1 MNETR
6 EDLPKTGIRMPPLF
20 WKRRV
25 AHETFRLSATCWPWF
40 LLPAATLA
48 LLCMATLD
56 GPVASA
62 RDAMSSRFQDFAA
75 RLTDVTTAP
84 WILGASGTVTVLAYV
99 AIACLA
105 SPRVKFR
112 AALVLHQG
120 FYLFCSVALASAT
133 VNVVKRLI
141 GRARPT
147 LFDTVGDL
155 HFNVGVWAYDYASF
169 PSGHS
174 TTSGAIFAGLALL
187 YPRLGPFF
195 AAFAIFFGFAR
206 IAVGA
211 HYPSDVSAGL
221 FYGTWISVLVACVF
235 ARYRLLFAVPERGL
249 PVRRPHPRL
258 RDRLRS

>member
-1 MNETR
+1 M
-6 EDLPKTGIRMPPLF
+6 
-20 WKRRV
+20 
-25 AHETFRLSATCWPWF
+25 ATCNPHPNAGVAAKEVNLPTRQDVYVEKQRPLWSYRTSI
-40 LLPAATLA
+40 LQVGRAGSPAAEYRTFLDFDLTSLA
-48 LLCMATLD
+48 
-56 GPVASA
+56 
-62 RDAMSSRFQDFAA
+62 
-75 RLTDVTTAP
+75 
-84 WILGASGTVTVLAYV
+84 ASGSK
-99 AIACLA
+99 II
-105 SPRVKFR
+105 R

>member
-1 MNETR
+1 M
-6 EDLPKTGIRMPPLF
+6 
-20 WKRRV
+20 
-25 AHETFRLSATCWPWF
+25 AHEVFRLSSTRWPWF
-40 LLPAATLA
+40 LLPATTLA
-48 LLCMATLD
+48 LLCMAVLD

-84 WILGASGTVTVLAYV
+84 WILAASGTVTVLAFV
-99 AIACLA
+99 AVTCLA
-105 SPRVKFR
+105 TSRAKFR
-112 AALVLHQG
+112 AALVLHQA

-147 LFDTVGDL
+147 LFDQVGDL
-155 HFNVGVWAYDYASF
+155 HFNFGVWAYDYASF

-195 AAFAIFFGFAR
+195 AAFAVFFGFAR
-206 IAVGA
+206 VAVGA

-221 FYGTWISVLVACVF
+221 FYGAWISVLVACVF
-235 ARYRLLFAVPERGL
+235 ARYRLLFYVPDHGL
-249 PVRRPHPRL
+249 PMRRPRPRL
-258 RDRLRS
+258 RDRLLR